1 MKKQLI
7 FAAATVI
14 GVGAG
19 LYLASE
25 RGESPAVVQQDF
37 TALEALR
44 SGDMIKL
51 QFGADRGSDV
61 VFTHEDGSDLTLA
74 AFEGQYVLLNFWAT
88 WCAPCRKEMPHL
100 SELQDEFGGDD
111 FQVVTVATGLNQR
124 PAMERFLDEIGVD
137 NLPLHTDANSALA
150 RDMGVVGLPV
160 TLIMDPN
167 GHEVARLIGDADW
180 AGESAKAILEALMTA
195 E

>member
-44 SGDMIKL
+44 TGDMMKL

-137 NLPLHTDANSALA
+137 NLPLHTDNNSALA

-160 TLIMDPN
+160 TLIMDPQ
-167 GHEVARLIGDADW
+167 GQEVARLIGDADW
-180 AGESAKAILEALMTA
+180 ASESAKTILRELLG
-195 E
+195 